1 MALGILD
8 QVCLDHL
15 AIYIP
20 STFSLTDP
28 SSSGPIGVASM
39 VLFWLSWPT
48 EEYLPRLERRR
59 WRDLDYLGSFLVIAA
74 SVLIVF
80 AFQAAGTDT
89 SLWGKALFIAPLV
102 LGSLSI
108 VALFFWEHYIERR
121 WKGQMAAAIPLRLL
135 RNRVYAIGVLNTMF
149 LGFPY
154 LLCVYAF
161 PLRFQ
166 VVYRKTPL
174 QAGLMLLPMLGAS
187 AFASMLSGPFNS
199 KKNRLWETL
208 MAASFFM
215 LLGCVLE
222 IFIISPSE
230 SVEPKVLGFLVFI
243 GFGFGLSASAS
254 TMLGAIECPIRE
266 HGK

>member
-1 MALGILD
+1 MAL
-8 QVCLDHL
+8 
-15 AIYIP
+15 
-20 STFSLTDP
+20 
-28 SSSGPIGVASM
+28 
-39 VLFWLSWPT
+39 FWFSWPT
-48 EEYLPRLERRR
+48 QEYLPRLERRR

-80 AFQAAGTDT
+80 AFQAAGEDT
-89 SLWGKALFIAPLV
+89 RWGKALFIAPLV
-102 LGSLSI
+102 VGVLS
-108 VALFFWEHYIERR
+108 VLALFVWEFYIERR

-135 RNRVYAIGVLNTMF
+135 RNQVYTIGVLNTMI

-154 LLCVYAF
+154 LLCVYSF

-187 AFASMLSGPFNS
+187 ALASMLSGPLNS
-199 KKNRLWETL
+199 KKNRLCETL
-208 MAASFFM
+208 IAASGFM

-222 IFIISPSE
+222 FVTLSPSE
-230 SVEPKVLGFLVFI
+230 SVEPKVLGFLVFV

-254 TMLGAIECPIRE
+254 TMLGAIESPIRE